1 MSSWFPSG
9 KLMADP
15 TIYKTDI
22 EYFGPWLDDEKQTM
36 IVLAFLMVQSRK
48 KEKPILGGLT
58 LLV

>member
-1 MSSWFPSG
+1 
-9 KLMADP
+9 MADP